1 MSTQNASGSSFSS
14 VLSTLE
20 AHRHALTVLLPS
32 SGAIQLQ
39 KHLYFRLRDLARV
52 MAAPS
57 TDSMGARESEF
68 QEQFWLWAKG
78 SGLTVLLLNASILT
92 ASLDKEV
99 SDLPAVGLVC
109 WGAKPA
115 NFQLG
120 ANSCQTHNVYQPDIG
135 IGSS

>member
-52 MAAPS
+52 MTAPS
-57 TDSMGARESEF
+57 TDSMGASESEF
-68 QEQFWLWAKG
+68 QEQLWLWAKG

-92 ASLDKEV
+92 ASLDKEGPTAAKLITCINLILA
-99 SDLPAVGLVC
+99 S
-109 WGAKPA
+109 GA
-115 NFQLG
+115 L
-120 ANSCQTHNVYQPDIG
+120 SHRSHRHHNMDDVEI
-135 IGSS
+135 IKA